1 MRKFRIV
8 LIIFA
13 VIVIIGHL
21 TFVEYSDL
29 SWSENKGSYL
39 GIISMILLIIGMIY
53 SNLWENK
60 NQAK

>member
-13 VIVIIGHL
+13 VIIIIGHF
-21 TFVEYSDL
+21 TFVEYLDL
-29 SWSENKGSYL
+29 SWSENKDSYL
-39 GIISMILLIIGMIY
+39 GIISMILVIIGMIY